1 MLFIYVTW
9 SDYFVRQEPI
19 QPPAQG
25 FDRLLESGFS
35 QDDVNNMRRQFHVR
49 MDSSNIEHGPVVI
62 DDENEHQRALEDQW
76 IEGMGNSEMNANGD
90 TSGEYTTL
98 LKGLIL
104 GFIFP
109 IMPLF
114 FFRTSLFSKRF
125 QVSDPLPAVWCSL
138 I

>member
-1 MLFIYVTW
+1 
-9 SDYFVRQEPI
+9 
-19 QPPAQG
+19 
-25 FDRLLESGFS
+25 
-35 QDDVNNMRRQFHVR
+35 
-49 MDSSNIEHGPVVI
+49 MDSSNVEHGPVVI

-76 IEGMGNSEMNANGD
+76 IEGMGNSEMNVNGD

-125 QVSDPLPAVWCSL
+125 QVSDPLPEVWRFADLSSDGYPYRSALSHCVVIFTTDLSHL
-138 I
+138 LRHDGQPRYGSRFPANVPR